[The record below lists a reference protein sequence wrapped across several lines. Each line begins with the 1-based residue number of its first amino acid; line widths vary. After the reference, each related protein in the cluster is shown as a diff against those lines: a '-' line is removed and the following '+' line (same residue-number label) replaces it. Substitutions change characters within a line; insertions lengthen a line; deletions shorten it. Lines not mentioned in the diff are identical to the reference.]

1 MGDKMKNS
9 DVKSNI
15 IKNKVIAVWGTNGV
29 GKSSF
34 ATQIAVLL
42 SQDKNLNV
50 LVLDFNTINPSLDH
64 YFGISKDI
72 SNLPYNINDQQNN
85 LNNTGLGFAYD
96 AKKRGI
102 FDAKLLKKIIVT
114 HPTMKNLHVLT
125 GNYLFNLFEMFD
137 EMLFDIII
145 GEAKKNFD
153 IIIIDTNSIFFVDST
168 YSALKNADAILSL
181 AEADFT
187 SLRDINRS
195 INYLAS
201 YVLKEKFKIIINKYT
216 KKHIDKAS
224 IKQILEDHILMEII
238 DCNEKHVTSKLQKH
252 PFVLNCSQKEKK
264 SYLNVVEKILEI

>member
-9 DVKSNI
+9 VVKLNNV
-15 IKNKVIAVWGTNGV
+15 KNKVIAVWGTNGA

-42 SQDKNLNV
+42 SQDKNFNV

-64 YFGISKDI
+64 YLGISKDI
-72 SNLPYNINDQQNN
+72 SNLPYNINDQQNS

-102 FDAKLLKKIIVT
+102 FDSKLLKKIIIT

-125 GNYLFNLFEMFD
+125 GNYIFDLFEMFD
-137 EMLFDIII
+137 EELFDSII

-153 IIIIDTNSIFFVDST
+153 IIIIDTNSMFLVDAT
-168 YSALKNADAILSL
+168 YSALKNADTILCL

-187 SLRDINRS
+187 SMRDINRS
-195 INYLAS
+195 INYLTPYIS
-201 YVLKEKFKIIINKYT
+201 KEKFKIVINKYT
-216 KKHIDKAS
+216 KKHIDKTS
-224 IKQILEDHILMEII
+224 IKQTLEDHILMEII
-238 DCNEKHVTSKLQKH
+238 DYNEKHVTSKLQKH
-252 PFVLNCSQKEKK
+252 PFVLNCTQKEKK
-264 SYLNVVEKILEI
+264 TYLNVVERIFGM